1 MEELGNLLQGFAV
14 AMTWHNVM
22 FMFIGILLGVLI
34 GVLPGLGGANGVA
47 ILLPLTFSMSPTS
60 AIIMLSCIYW
70 GALFGGAIT
79 SVLFNIPGEP
89 WSVATTFDG
98 HPMAKQGRAGEALTT
113 AFTSSFVGALIAV
126 IVITFLAPLVA
137 RFALRFGPAEF
148 FAVQLL
154 TFCSFIG
161 LGRGSPAKTI
171 ASMMLGFAL
180 AAVGLDIVTGQLRMT
195 FGTTELLRGFDFLIA
210 VIGLFGIGEIL
221 LTMEEGLAFKGVQAK
236 INPRVVLQTWAKL
249 PKYWLT
255 ALRGTLIGCW
265 LGITPGGATP
275 ASFMSYGI
283 AKRFSRDG
291 DKFGTGQME
300 GVVAPETAAHAA
312 GTSALLPMLTLG
324 IPGSPT
330 AAVLLGGLLIWG
342 LQPGPLLFV
351 EQKDFVWGLIA
362 SMYLGNIVGLII
374 VLTTVPW
381 WAAIL
386 RVPFSIIAPI
396 IVVACAVGA
405 YTVHNALLDVALML
419 VFGVVGYLFKKLDY
433 PLAPLVLALVLG
445 DMAEA
450 AFRQSMLMSQGSL
463 SIFWA
468 NGLVAS
474 IFGLAMFM
482 LFWPAISPLLRR
494 LRPRRQGDTPENDVP
509 TK

>member
-1 MEELGNLLQGFAV
+1 
-14 AMTWHNVM
+14 
-22 FMFIGILLGVLI
+22 
-34 GVLPGLGGANGVA
+34 
-47 ILLPLTFSMSPTS
+47 
-60 AIIMLSCIYW
+60 
-70 GALFGGAIT
+70 
-79 SVLFNIPGEP
+79 
-89 WSVATTFDG
+89 
-98 HPMAKQGRAGEALTT
+98 
-113 AFTSSFVGALIAV
+113 V

-137 RFALRFGPAEF
+137 RFALKFGPPEF

-154 TFCSFIG
+154 TFCSFVG
-161 LGRGSPAKTI
+161 LGRGAPAKTI
-171 ASMMLGFAL
+171 AAMMLGFAL
-180 AAVGLDIVTGQLRMT
+180 AAVGLDTVTGQLRMT

-236 INPRVVLQTWAKL
+236 INPKVVLQTWAKL

-265 LGITPGGATP
+265 MGITPGGATP

-396 IVVACAVGA
+396 IVVVCAVGA
-405 YTVHNALLDVALML
+405 YTVHNALLDVVLML
-419 VFGVVGYLFKKLDY
+419 VFGVLGYLFKKLDY
-433 PLAPLVLALVLG
+433 PLAPMVLALVLG
-445 DMAEA
+445 DMAESS
-450 AFRQSMLMSQGSL
+450 FRQSMLMSQGSVT
-463 SIFWA
+463 IFWS
-468 NGLVAS
+468 NWLVGS
-474 IFGLAMFM
+474 ICGLAMFM
-482 LFWPAISPLLRR
+482 LFWPLISKGLQRK
-494 LRPRRQGDTPENDVP
+494 RPELAGAE
-509 TK
+509 